1 MATRDRTALFLR
13 YREEARA
20 LHRRAPSAHD
30 ADTFGDGDDRTTRP
44 LNSDFQS
51 SDVDD
56 VSQSS
61 HVRRGGMEP
70 DWVFAFNELTG
81 DIAELEKLLEQLA
94 TLYNKHLLPSFG
106 DTDTSQLEYDIRIR
120 SHRLTKLLHE
130 VEQKVRNIPKQLTE
144 LDPNEKKVEL
154 KIRKNLQKRFATPL
168 QELSLSFRKRQKA
181 YLDKLKE
188 QRESFTERADSSM
201 GTLVDVGEGQKAES
215 YDAGFSETQLLT
227 VEDASALAEERT
239 RELTRVAENVNDL
252 ATLVKDI
259 ASLVVD
265 QGTVL
270 DRVDY
275 NLEDVKVKTTGAV
288 RELHIANRYQ
298 RKRHALCCI
307 ILLSIACGVMFT
319 ILVYKWTS

>member
-1 MATRDRTALFLR
+1 MQ
-13 YREEARA
+13 E
-20 LHRRAPSAHD
+20 
-30 ADTFGDGDDRTTRP
+30 
-44 LNSDFQS
+44 LNSDLE
-51 SDVDD
+51 SDGTAGTGL
-56 VSQSS
+56 SQSS
-61 HVRRGGMEP
+61 SIRRGGMEP
-70 DWVFAFNELTG
+70 DWVFAYNELTG
-81 DIAELEKLLEQLA
+81 DIAELEKLLDELVV
-94 TLYNKHLLPSFG
+94 LYNKHLLPSFG
-106 DTDTSQLEYDIRIR
+106 EKDTSQLEHDIRIR
-120 SHRLTKLLHE
+120 SHRLTKLLHA
-130 VEQKVRNIPKQLTE
+130 VEQKVRNIPKQATE
-144 LDPNEKKVEL
+144 LEPNERKVEL
-154 KIRKNLQKRFATPL
+154 VIRKNLQKRYATPL
-168 QELSLSFRKRQKA
+168 QELSVSFRKRQKA

-188 QRESFTERADSSM
+188 QRESSTSKADSSM
-201 GTLVDVGEGQKAES
+201 GTLIDVGDGQNTKS
-215 YDAGFSETQLLT
+215 YDARFSETQLLT
-227 VEDASALAEERT
+227 VENASALAEERT

-275 NLEDVKVKTTGAV
+275 NLEDAKLKTTGAV

>member
-1 MATRDRTALFLR
+1 M
-13 YREEARA
+13 
-20 LHRRAPSAHD
+20 PSAHGND
-30 ADTFGDGDDRTTRP
+30 RFGDRDQAQG
-44 LNSDFQS
+44 LNSDLE
-51 SDVDD
+51 SDGTPGTGT
-56 VSQSS
+56 SQSNNI
-61 HVRRGGMEP
+61 RRGGMEP
-70 DWVFAFNELTG
+70 DWAFAYNELTG
-81 DIAELEKLLEQLA
+81 DIAELEKLLDELA
-94 TLYNKHLLPSFG
+94 ALYNKHLLPSFG
-106 DTDTSQLEYDIRIR
+106 EKDTSQLEHDIRIR
-120 SHRLTKLLHE
+120 SHRLTKLLHG
-130 VEQKVRNIPKQLTE
+130 VEQKVRNIPKQTTE
-144 LDPNEKKVEL
+144 LEPNERKVEL
-154 KIRKNLQKRFATPL
+154 MIRKNLQKRFATPL
-168 QELSLSFRKRQKA
+168 QELSMSFRKRQKA

-188 QRESFTERADSSM
+188 QRESFTSMADSSM
-201 GTLVDVGEGQKAES
+201 GTLIDVGDEQKTES

-227 VEDASALAEERT
+227 VENASALTEERT

-275 NLEDVKVKTTGAV
+275 NLEDVKLKTTGAV

-319 ILVYKWTS
+319 ILVFKWTS